1 MKNAGI
7 QIVYIKASEGTT
19 FKDPYLESNYKNAKA
34 NGLKVGFYH
43 YLTAT
48 NTYQARKQAETV
60 VYKLIEPAIDGSKKQ
75 VVK

>member
-19 FKDPYLESNYKNAKA
+19 FKDPYLEQNYINAKA
-34 NGLKVGFYH
+34 NGLKIGFYH

-48 NTYQARKQAETV
+48 SVEGARRQAEFFTSV
-60 VYKLIEPAIDGSKKQ
+60 IAGK
-75 VVK
+75 